1 MGRKADRK
9 QPPPRPMP
17 GSDAF
22 KTRPPKGKKK
32 ASAPTNDRV
41 SIKAPRGPFAKSK
54 KERQKKAEKRLEV
67 PEDEEDSDLEE
78 ALKQG
83 ELSDDED
90 EETVKIK
97 SFTKK
102 DDGADL
108 RGPVKELEFSDSE
121 EEDNVEENENE
132 TLPPGLHTFDLD
144 EAPGAS
150 DEEDMDDEFDVDED
164 EEDEEMEDEDEVDSA
179 FASSNEG
186 EEDVDMMDEDEEDE
200 DEDGDIQ
207 TNLEDDL
214 TNEGFTLP
222 AVDGI
227 VEEHEHGTSL
237 RDVETRMRWLV
248 GVCVGKEERTS
259 QGVPGQ

>member
-1 MGRKADRK
+1 
-9 QPPPRPMP
+9 MP

-22 KTRPPKGKKK
+22 KPRQPKGKKK
-32 ASAPTNDRV
+32 ASGSTNEKV

-54 KERQKKAEKRLEV
+54 KERQKKAEKKLEI
-67 PEDEEDSDLEE
+67 PEEEEDDSDLED

-83 ELSDDED
+83 ELSEDED
-90 EETVKIK
+90 EEETVKIK
-97 SFTKK
+97 SFKKK

-108 RGPVKELEFSDSE
+108 RNGPVKELVFSDSE
-121 EEDNVEENENE
+121 EEDDVVGDENEQ
-132 TLPPGLHTFDLD
+132 LPPGLHTFDLD
-144 EAPGAS
+144 EAPGS
-150 DEEDMDDEFDVDED
+150 EDEEMDDEFDMGSED
-164 EEDEEMEDEDEVDSA
+164 DEEMEEDDEVDSA

-186 EEDVDMMDEDEEDE
+186 EDEGDVDMDDDMEDE

-227 VEEHEHGTSL
+227 EEEHEHGTSL

-259 QGVPGQ
+259 KGVPGQYVLFQSQRRN